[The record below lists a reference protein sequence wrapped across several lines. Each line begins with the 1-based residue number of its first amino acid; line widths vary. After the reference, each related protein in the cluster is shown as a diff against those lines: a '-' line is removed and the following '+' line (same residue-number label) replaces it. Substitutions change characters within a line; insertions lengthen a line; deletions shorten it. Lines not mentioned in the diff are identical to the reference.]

1 MGGSFINT
9 YTSPDTT
16 PRMIPDISETDS
28 IKGVVRPA
36 FMQIVE
42 LIMDDNKAIEPIE
55 KSNLPEFRLMDK
67 AKVVN
72 MTEVTA
78 LKNAIQLPV
87 VSNSLTP
94 LTAHKI
100 TIMINVTVGIVAI
113 PSIFVVI
120 FLPFFMSYTMPFPM

>member
-120 FLPFFMSYTMPFPM
+120 FLPFFMFYTMPFPM